1 MQSELQPRTQ
11 LRLWRC
17 RQLGQL
23 IPARCNGR
31 NHSVLLLRVSRVR
44 TGDDGMIAVSGHSCK
59 TSFAG
64 GVNIFRAS
72 QQHLTQRQYPVED
85 MPIANTQLN
94 KQTEL
99 LAILTD
105 GYFTLAALSKTLGI
119 TRTAVYERLLLLMR
133 AGEVKRRQCVGTR
146 AHEYTR
152 GRPTGTLLTRTER
165 VLQLVRTEPFLT
177 ARQISA
183 KLRLEKT
190 TSLLADLFAKEV
202 IARRKNR
209 QRAYVYYCVGQ
220 C

>member
-1 MQSELQPRTQ
+1 
-11 LRLWRC
+11 
-17 RQLGQL
+17 
-23 IPARCNGR
+23 
-31 NHSVLLLRVSRVR
+31 
-44 TGDDGMIAVSGHSCK
+44 MIAVSSHSGK

-64 GVNIFRAS
+64 GVNIFHAS
-72 QQHLTQRQYPVED
+72 QQHLTQRRYPVED

-133 AGEVKRRQCVGTR
+133 EGEVKRRQCVGTR

-177 ARQISA
+177 AKQISA
-183 KLRLEKT
+183 KLRLGKT

-209 QRAYVYYCVGQ
+209 QRVYVYYCVG
-220 C
+220 

>member
-1 MQSELQPRTQ
+1 
-11 LRLWRC
+11 
-17 RQLGQL
+17 
-23 IPARCNGR
+23 
-31 NHSVLLLRVSRVR
+31 
-44 TGDDGMIAVSGHSCK
+44 MIAVSGHSCK

-105 GYFTLAALSKTLGI
+105 GYFTLAALSKKTGLS
-119 TRTAVYERLLLLMR
+119 TVVCYERLLLLMR

-177 ARQISA
+177 AKQISA
-183 KLRLEKT
+183 KLRLGKT